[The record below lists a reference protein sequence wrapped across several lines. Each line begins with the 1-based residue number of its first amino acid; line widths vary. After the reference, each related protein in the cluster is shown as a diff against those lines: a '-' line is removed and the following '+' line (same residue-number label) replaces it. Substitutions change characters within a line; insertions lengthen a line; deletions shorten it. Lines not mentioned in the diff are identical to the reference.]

1 MREAIERL
9 AARYGQVLT
18 VYQDEQAHTV
28 RAFLQPDPSRDE
40 QVPDGMSSIGYL
52 DGRRWIYL
60 GTLPLS
66 PGDRVEWENA
76 AFRVRSSWAYAVGI
90 PPRRLWP
97 WAPPREPPWDF
108 ATTWASSMTRSRAP

>member
-40 QVPDGMSSIGYL
+40 QVPDGMSPIGFIWARCPCPPGTGWS
-52 DGRRWIYL
+52 GRMPPSGCAAAGPMRWGRPFYT
-60 GTLPLS
+60 GGRP
-66 PGDRVEWENA
+66 WN
-76 AFRVRSSWAYAVGI
+76 
-90 PPRRLWP
+90 RRNHSEGADTDP
-97 WAPPREPPWDF
+97 AGRH
-108 ATTWASSMTRSRAP
+108 

>member
-40 QVPDGMSSIGYL
+40 QVPDGMSPIGYL

-76 AFRVRSSWAYAVGI
+76 AFRGRSSRAYAVGTSV
-90 PPRRLWP
+90 LYW
-97 WAPPREPPWDF
+97 
-108 ATTWASSMTRSRAP
+108 WASLEQEEPQ

>member
-1 MREAIERL
+1 MKEAIERL

-18 VYQDEQAHTV
+18 VYQDEQTHTI

-40 QVPDGMSSIGYL
+40 RVPDGMSSIGFL

-76 AFRVRSSWAYAVGI
+76 AFRVCSSRAYAVGTSV
-90 PPRRLWP
+90 LYW
-97 WAPPREPPWDF
+97 
-108 ATTWASSMTRSRAP
+108 WASLEQEEPQ

>member
-28 RAFLQPDPSRDE
+28 RGFLQPAASRDE
-40 QVPDGMSSIGYL
+40 QVPDGMSPIGFL

-60 GTLPLS
+60 GTLALS
-66 PGDRVEWENA
+66 PGDRVEWENT
-76 AFRVRSSWAYAVGI
+76 AFRVRSSWAYAVG
-90 PPRRLWP
+90 
-97 WAPPREPPWDF
+97 
-108 ATTWASSMTRSRAP
+108 TTVLYWWASLEQEEPQ